1 MAESSSAQNS
11 GGQII
16 ARLDRIPRWSLSYLF
31 IGIIGI
37 GYIFTFFDIFYIN
50 ASWIQT
56 CFELNFFGNCA
67 PLGGP
72 GTAAFSTAVQNAANY
87 EGPAVLVNLIGYVIG
102 ALALSPLSDRIGRR
116 NMLLITLVITGL
128 GSLYNAFV
136 NDYYNFV
143 AARFITGIGVGADLA
158 IVNTYINEAAPKS
171 GRARYTSLLFVLA
184 GIGVFAAIWIAVF
197 LTTPAAPFPY
207 GIPDAIN
214 LAGGWRWMY
223 GIGAILALV
232 GILMRLGVPE
242 SPRWLISK
250 GRIPQA
256 DTIVSDMEHRASAS
270 VGTLPPIPE
279 VISVPAPPKAAP
291 FSEIFSNALYR
302 NRTILLFVIWFLG
315 YMTIYT
321 VAAGATVVLAAVGF
335 AFPENNVIVA
345 VGIVGFVIAGLLAAF
360 LGDKMERKKWLPIS
374 ALITLIGA
382 LLVGSGTGDF
392 TTAVVGIT
400 LIFIGMDFWVPIT
413 YAWVTESFPTRAR
426 ATGFALADGGGHIG
440 GGVGLIITAALIT
453 SLPVMGVMLTIAGF
467 QIASAI
473 IAQAGPKT
481 ANKRLDEISP

>member
-1 MAESSSAQNS
+1 MAAGSTEES

-16 ARLDRIPRWSLSYLF
+16 ARLDRIPIWALSYLF

-37 GYIFTFFDIFYIN
+37 GYIFTFFDIFNIN

-56 CFELNFFGNCA
+56 CFGLNVGGNCA
-67 PLGGP
+67 PLGPP
-72 GTAAFSTAVQNAANY
+72 GTAAFATAIKNAANY
-87 EGPAVLVNLIGYVIG
+87 EGPAVLVNLIGYVVG

-116 NMLLITLVITGL
+116 NMLLITLMITGL

-136 NDYYNFV
+136 SDYYNFI
-143 AARFITGIGVGADLA
+143 AARFITGVGIGADLA

-184 GIGVFAAIWIAVF
+184 GIGVFSAIWTAVF
-197 LTTPAAPFPY
+197 LTTPSAPFPY
-207 GIPDAIN
+207 GIPWAIN

-223 GIGAILALV
+223 GLGAILALF

-250 GRIPQA
+250 GRISQA
-256 DTIVSDMEHRASAS
+256 DAIVADMERRATES
-270 VGTLPPIPE
+270 VGTLPPIPQ
-279 VISVPAPPKAAP
+279 VISVPTQTKAAP
-291 FSEIFSNALYR
+291 FSEIFSNTLYR

-315 YMTIYT
+315 YMTVYT
-321 VAAGATVVLAAVGF
+321 VAAGATVVLAAIGF

-345 VGIVGFVIAGLLAAF
+345 VGIIGFVIAGVLAAF

-374 ALITLIGA
+374 AAITLVGA
-382 LLVGSGTGDF
+382 LLVGSGTTEF
-392 TTAVVGIT
+392 TTAVTGIT

-413 YAWVTESFPTRAR
+413 YAWVSESFPTRAR
-426 ATGFALADGGGHIG
+426 ATGFALADGGGHLG
-440 GGVGLIITAALIT
+440 GGVGLIITAALVT
-453 SLPVMGVMLTIAGF
+453 TLPVMGVMLTIAGF
-467 QIASAI
+467 QIASAL
-473 IAQAGPKT
+473 IAQIGPKT
-481 ANKRLDEISP
+481 ANKRLDEVSP

>member
-1 MAESSSAQNS
+1 MAASSTQES

-16 ARLDRIPRWSLSYLF
+16 ARLDRIPIWALSYLF

-37 GYIFTFFDIFYIN
+37 GYIFTFFDIFNIN

-56 CFELNFFGNCA
+56 CFELNFFNNCA
-67 PLGGP
+67 PAGPP
-72 GTAAFSTAVQNAANY
+72 GTAAFSTAIQNAASY
-87 EGPAVLVNLIGYVIG
+87 EGPAVLINLIGYVVG

-116 NMLLITLVITGL
+116 NMLLVTLVITGL

-136 NDYYNFV
+136 SDYYNFV

-158 IVNTYINEAAPKS
+158 IVNTYINEAAPKT
-171 GRARYTSLLFVLA
+171 GRAKYTSLLFILA
-184 GIGVFAAIWIAVF
+184 GIGVFMAIWLAVL
-197 LTTPAAPFPY
+197 LTTPAAPFPF
-207 GIPDAIN
+207 GIPWAIN
-214 LAGGWRWMY
+214 LSGGWRWMY
-223 GIGAILALV
+223 GIGAILALL

-250 GRIPQA
+250 GRVSQA
-256 DTIVSDMEHRASAS
+256 DTIVSDMEHRASSS
-270 VGTLPPIPE
+270 VGNLPPVPQ
-279 VISVPAPPKAAP
+279 VISVQTQPKAAP
-291 FSEIFSNALYR
+291 FSEIFSNRLYR
-302 NRTILLFVIWFLG
+302 NRTLLLFAVWFLG

-321 VAAGATVVLAAVGF
+321 IAAGATVVLAALGF
-335 AFPENNVIVA
+335 AFPENNIIVA
-345 VGIVGFVIAGLLAAF
+345 VGIVGFVIAGILAAF

-374 ALITLIGA
+374 ALITLVGA
-382 LLVGSGTGDF
+382 LLVGSGTTDF
-392 TTAVVGIT
+392 NTAVVGIT

-426 ATGFALADGGGHIG
+426 ATGFALADGGGHLG
-440 GGVGLIITAALIT
+440 GGVGLIIVAALIT

-467 QIASAI
+467 QIVSAV

-481 ANKRLDEISP
+481 ANKRLDEVSP